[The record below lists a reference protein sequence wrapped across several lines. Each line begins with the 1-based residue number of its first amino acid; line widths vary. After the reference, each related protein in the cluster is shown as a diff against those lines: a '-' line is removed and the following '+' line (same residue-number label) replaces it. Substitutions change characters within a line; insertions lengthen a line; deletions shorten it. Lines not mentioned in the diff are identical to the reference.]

1 MKRSTREFIRE
12 ARRSS
17 RTRPYTVK
25 DFIHGYFYM
34 RWPFLYISL
43 GKGDHPLARGW
54 KQTARWLGALGKS
67 PSKENASPGFAE
79 GYHGKAVP
87 LDTARQLVSIKQE
100 ISLKN
105 LEQVIPF
112 ERARD
117 IILRNPDH
125 IVAMD
130 CPCRKGKENPCLPLD
145 VCLIIGDPFASFVL
159 EHHPKVSRAIS
170 PQEARGIL
178 EEEEA
183 RGHVHHAFFKDAMLN
198 RFYAICNCCS
208 CCCGAMQAHR
218 NGTPMIISSGYRAE
232 LDRGVCVQCG
242 LCVEVCQFTAISLN
256 GGGVKIDPWGCM
268 GCGVCVSR
276 CPQGALS
283 LVLDPSKPAP
293 LAVEALAEPQTAGI
307 SE

>member
-1 MKRSTREFIRE
+1 MKKSTREFIRE

-17 RTRPYTVK
+17 RSRPYTIK
-25 DFIHGYFYM
+25 DFIHGYVYM
-34 RWPFLYISL
+34 RWPFFYISL
-43 GKGDHPLARGW
+43 GKGDHPLAKGW
-54 KQTARWLGALGKS
+54 KRAARWFS
-67 PSKENASPGFAE
+67 PLRRKRLTEKTSPGFAE
-79 GYHGKAVP
+79 GYHGKALP

-170 PQEARGIL
+170 PAEARRIL
-178 EEEEA
+178 EKEET

-208 CCCGAMQAHR
+208 CCCGAMLAQR
-218 NGTPMIISSGYRAE
+218 NGTPMIISSGYIAE
-232 LDRGVCVQCG
+232 LDRAVCVQCG
-242 LCVEVCQFTAISLN
+242 MCVEVCQFGAISENEN
-256 GGGVKIDPWGCM
+256 GMQIDVSVCM
-268 GCGVCVSR
+268 GCGVCVNR
-276 CPQGALS
+276 CPRGALA

-293 LAVEALAEPQTAGI
+293 LAVEALAEPQT
-307 SE
+307 